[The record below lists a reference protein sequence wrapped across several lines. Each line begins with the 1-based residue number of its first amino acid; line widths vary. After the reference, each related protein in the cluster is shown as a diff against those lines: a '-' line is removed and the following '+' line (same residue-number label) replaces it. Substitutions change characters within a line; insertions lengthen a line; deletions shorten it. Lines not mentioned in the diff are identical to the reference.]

1 MQYLVYDRDCRER
14 GIELTAHIKTNKFI
28 DQLSDYQLANLDSAL
43 RIYLDNYQPT
53 ELPDKYR
60 IVYKCVVL

>member
-14 GIELTAHIKTNKFI
+14 GIELTAHTKTNKFI

-43 RIYLDNYQPT
+43 RIYLDNY
-53 ELPDKYR
+53 
-60 IVYKCVVL
+60 